1 MSKSSKQQ
9 KSKNSEEETPS
20 NKNAS
25 KSLPSVDKELLKKT
39 FNGGI
44 NKKSKNKEKK
54 TSSSLEKPSS
64 SSSSSE
70 KPSSSSNSSPNS
82 SSNSSSDSTSN
93 QGNKN
98 DELPSSSSSSATTKK
113 RKTNRKSKIGCEL
126 LRKLY
131 VRDHIRIGGN
141 ELPSSLT
148 KEQFFN
154 SSLVP
159 PAPATS
165 ILHRFLKNGT
175 YAHQKRKHVE
185 IQLKNL
191 LQEDKKGK
199 GSSSSSNEANL
210 NAALI
215 IAKREPI
222 TNVNITTSATVR
234 LTHACDQFFEFYFS
248 KVHILTRNQALTVT
262 PKILETAFDILI
274 SSPDYIGPKY
284 PKSINDIRTIFA
296 LCDEVEKLKRTYPN
310 RNLRSDDKEQYKSKK
325 KELLT
330 AAKNEIEK
338 QFPSYLYCGE
348 GLAGTLKRYQIRRS
362 SPLIQLI
369 AEVMQR
375 VFLNEI
381 IQKCHNFISA
391 HDTNS
396 FSEGVVIF
404 SLNSCGFK
412 CVI

>member
-1 MSKSSKQQ
+1 
-9 KSKNSEEETPS
+9 
-20 NKNAS
+20 
-25 KSLPSVDKELLKKT
+25 
-39 FNGGI
+39 
-44 NKKSKNKEKK
+44 
-54 TSSSLEKPSS
+54 LEKPSP
-64 SSSSSE
+64 SSSE
-70 KPSSSSNSSPNS
+70 KPSSSSSEKHSSSLNAS

-93 QGNKN
+93 QVNKS
-98 DELPSSSSSSATTKK
+98 DELPSSSSSPATTATTKK

-199 GSSSSSNEANL
+199 GSSSSSSGANL

-222 TNVNITTSATVR
+222 PNINITTSATVR

-248 KVHILTRNQALTVT
+248 KVHILIRNQALTVT

-284 PKSINDIRTIFA
+284 PKSISDIRTIFTF
-296 LCDEVEKLKRTYPN
+296 CDEIEKLKRTYPN
-310 RNLRSDDKEQYKSKK
+310 RNLRSDEKEQYKLKK

-348 GLAGTLKRYQIRRS
+348 GLAGTLKRYQIKRS

-391 HDTNS
+391 HNTNS

-412 CVI
+412 CII